1 MKNLYHILLVGIA
14 LSLGVS
20 MFENIRLWH
29 KTRMQERQIEEA
41 TKELKESNE
50 QLEQKL
56 RTQIEFSKNI
66 NHKLNSFSFFNPLKE
81 EISINQDQDS
91 LGLEGIQLYD
101 FEKKREN
108 ELSSQYFRSTIRYM
122 FSRDIEPK
130 LSSQDSLYFGYSK
143 YLIHDTKY
151 ELKINGEKHDFKF
164 ENRIS
169 KPSDEPIKIEL
180 TQISISEDGMQMD
193 TSRAIRTI
201 NKS

>member
-1 MKNLYHILLVGIA
+1 
-14 LSLGVS
+14 

-29 KTRMQERQIEEA
+29 KTRIQEKQIEEA

-66 NHKLNSFSFFNPLKE
+66 KHDLNSYSFFNPLKE
-81 EISINQDQDS
+81 ETVIHQDT

-108 ELSSQYFRSTIRYM
+108 ELSSNFFSSTIRYM

-130 LSSQDSLYFGYSK
+130 LSPQDTLYFGNSR

-151 ELKINGEKHDFKF
+151 ELKINGEEHDFKF

-169 KPSDEPIKIEL
+169 KPSDQPINIEL
-180 TQISISEDGMQMD
+180 TQITISEDGMRMD
-193 TSRAIRTI
+193 TIRAIRTI